1 MFYGTQVAAN
11 PPTIV
16 LFTNGPSLFDST
28 YERYL
33 VKCFRDE
40 LGFGD
45 VPIRMYLRHKRR
57 EDVTPPDA
65 VEPGGAPVAGKQE
78 APRSPG
84 EGLITPPKAG
94 KKVAESSSTERRGSE
109 PELWTD

>member
-1 MFYGTQVAAN
+1 
-11 PPTIV
+11 V
-16 LFTNGPSLFDST
+16 LFTNGPSLFDNT

-33 VKCFRDE
+33 VKAFRDE

-45 VPIRMYLRHKRR
+45 VPIKMYLRHKRR

-65 VEPGGAPVAGKQE
+65 EAPSAPVQTGKQD
-78 APRSPG
+78 APRSPADG
-84 EGLITPPKAG
+84 VNVPSGG
-94 KKVAESSSTERRGSE
+94 KKTADSPGAEKRKPE